1 LKPRRLVEGGL
12 EGEGEMHSFAQCEF
26 KTVLEWATAALALLA
41 ALFWFAS
48 TWSGR
53 TSFRKMSVGMFD
65 EALRKQARNSAIA
78 AAFAGLSAVS
88 QLITLYLP
96 VCRAF
101 G

>member
-1 LKPRRLVEGGL
+1 MNSV
-12 EGEGEMHSFAQCEF
+12 AQCEF
-26 KTVLEWATAALALLA
+26 KTVLEWVTAAFALLA
-41 ALFWFAS
+41 AIFWFAS

-53 TSFRKMSVGMFD
+53 TSFRRMSAGIF
-65 EALRKQARNSAIA
+65 EQALRKQSLNNAIA
-78 AAFAGLSAVS
+78 AACAGLSAVS

>member
-1 LKPRRLVEGGL
+1 MNNV
-12 EGEGEMHSFAQCEF
+12 AQCEF
-26 KTVLEWATAALALLA
+26 KTVLEWANAAFALLA
-41 ALFWFAS
+41 AIFWFAS
-48 TWSGR
+48 TWSGW

-65 EALRKQARNSAIA
+65 EALRKQGRNNAIA
-78 AAFAGLSAVS
+78 AAFAGLSPIT